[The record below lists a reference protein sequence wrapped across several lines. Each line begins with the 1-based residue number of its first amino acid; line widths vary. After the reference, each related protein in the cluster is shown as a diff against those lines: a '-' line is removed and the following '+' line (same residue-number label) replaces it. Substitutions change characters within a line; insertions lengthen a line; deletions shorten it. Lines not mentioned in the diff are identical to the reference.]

1 MANKDKIIKI
11 TFEGEDRLSKKI
23 STLDK
28 ATRRLIQ
35 SQTKLIAEGKKVKN
49 SQEQLNDTLDKSRKK
64 TRILG
69 GTFAVLRSKMLLVNF
84 ALGLGIRQLGKFG
97 AESAKVE
104 NMERA
109 FTTLAGGTQIASESL
124 SKLKEATNDTMSEFN
139 LFQQANN
146 AMILGVTKNSDE
158 MAEMFD
164 IAQRLGRA
172 LGRDTASSVESLITG
187 IGRQSRLMLDN
198 IGIIVKADEAYESYA
213 KKLGITA
220 DELTDADKKQAFLT
234 ATMESARAKVKD
246 LGDEVLSTQDT
257 YDQLSVASQEL
268 AVATGNFLSPA
279 LEGSSSIL
287 SEIAESIAK
296 RLNSIADSRKV
307 ITEETS
313 LEEQLVI
320 KRAKLEE
327 LTKKL
332 LRVESEKFV
341 SDVKVKKIE
350 EERVK
355 LLGETFILNSKILI
369 QQRDAKDRT
378 EELTAEENKKLEQDK
393 KALDTFNKGM
403 LAQRERAELQE
414 ELSKKHKEREKEAIR
429 IAKEKRKFEKESLE
443 FQKLQSELGI
453 KEIEIENL
461 RVKNELVKDGLS
473 IEDQLFLLVS
483 QREIIESRLAESS
496 LLSQTEQLDLKKELL
511 DTDIARSELVL
522 DLQEQELQGY
532 SDLAGALG
540 GLNSALRGNALV
552 SKRLAQVGAVIDAY
566 AGFNKALA
574 QGGAFGMFTGAAI
587 LATGLANV
595 AKIEAQKFEQGG
607 LVGGNRHSQGGT
619 LIEAEQGEFVM
630 SRKAVDSIGVQNL
643 NEMNRG
649 GRGNVTVNISA
660 PLLDETVVDSII
672 PAINQAVFDNR
683 ATVWSTKSMVSII

>member
-49 SQEQLNDTLDKSRKK
+49 SQEQLYDTLDKSRKK

>member
-320 KRAKLEE
+320 K
-327 LTKKL
+327 TFTS
-332 LRVESEKFV
+332 RV
-341 SDVKVKKIE
+341 
-350 EERVK
+350 
-355 LLGETFILNSKILI
+355 
-369 QQRDAKDRT
+369 
-378 EELTAEENKKLEQDK
+378 
-393 KALDTFNKGM
+393 
-403 LAQRERAELQE
+403 
-414 ELSKKHKEREKEAIR
+414 
-429 IAKEKRKFEKESLE
+429 
-443 FQKLQSELGI
+443 
-453 KEIEIENL
+453 
-461 RVKNELVKDGLS
+461 
-473 IEDQLFLLVS
+473 
-483 QREIIESRLAESS
+483 
-496 LLSQTEQLDLKKELL
+496 
-511 DTDIARSELVL
+511 
-522 DLQEQELQGY
+522 
-532 SDLAGALG
+532 
-540 GLNSALRGNALV
+540 
-552 SKRLAQVGAVIDAY
+552 
-566 AGFNKALA
+566 
-574 QGGAFGMFTGAAI
+574 
-587 LATGLANV
+587 
-595 AKIEAQKFEQGG
+595 
-607 LVGGNRHSQGGT
+607 
-619 LIEAEQGEFVM
+619 
-630 SRKAVDSIGVQNL
+630 
-643 NEMNRG
+643 
-649 GRGNVTVNISA
+649 
-660 PLLDETVVDSII
+660 
-672 PAINQAVFDNR
+672 
-683 ATVWSTKSMVSII
+683 

>member
-607 LVGGNRHSQGGT
+607 LVGGNRHFQGGT